1 MPRFVHSLEAFSSPV
16 GVLDAEVVNRD
27 QREKL
32 TDWQFGGVAGI
43 SAQGGIM
50 WCIVLEFFRSGRVG
64 LVEFVLL
71 DSSESIS
78 GRYEK

>member
-32 TDWQFGGVAGI
+32 TVWQFGGVAGI
-43 SAQGGIM
+43 SAQGGM
-50 WCIVLEFFRSGRVG
+50 MDCMVLELLRCERDG
-64 LVEFVLL
+64 LVGFVLL
-71 DSSESIS
+71 RSSASIG